1 MSFLFKKKSKK
12 RNMLLPCMSPTSEA
26 HRTIEDLDKH
36 TLPLHLCQYVVSIR
50 QSLFF
55 FISFQQFQHTQSLQ
69 KCTFKLRRR
78 KESVLFCYLSLLP
91 LFLITFY
98 KCNSH
103 LLSPPLFFLPFSV
116 FVVVYFF
123 RIHMQTKSKRSRKI
137 TTKDC

>member
-55 FISFQQFQHTQSLQ
+55 FISFQQFQHTQSL
-69 KCTFKLRRR
+69 
-78 KESVLFCYLSLLP
+78 
-91 LFLITFY
+91 
-98 KCNSH
+98 
-103 LLSPPLFFLPFSV
+103 
-116 FVVVYFF
+116 
-123 RIHMQTKSKRSRKI
+123 
-137 TTKDC
+137 